1 MMPVRVRLFER
12 RSLVRLGILFA
23 AIGVALLV
31 AWSVLLRM
39 PGESHRGPLPPL
51 TQSQASLAVELR
63 THVEQLAS
71 SIGRR
76 STFHPRQL
84 AESALYLKDQLA
96 SFGYEVRDHSFAGRG
111 SPAPNLEAVLLGT
124 SSPHEIVVVGAHY
137 DSYQGTPGADD
148 NASGC
153 AGVIALANRFAG
165 TPQARTIR
173 FVLFP
178 NEEPP
183 LFQTEEMG
191 SLIYAKA
198 CRAANDNIVAMM
210 SLETIGYYRDE
221 PGTQEYPPLI
231 GSLFPSSGNFI
242 AFVSNAGS
250 RGLLLQ
256 AVGAFRENAAFPSEG
271 AALPS
276 GVPGVG
282 WSDHWS
288 FWQAGYPAIMVTDTA
303 PFRNPNYHQPTDTP
317 DTLDYERMARV
328 VEGLDAV
335 VRALANPISR

>member
-1 MMPVRVRLFER
+1 MPTTT
-12 RSLVRLGILFA
+12 
-23 AIGVALLV
+23 
-31 AWSVLLRM
+31 
-39 PGESHRGPLPPL
+39 P
-51 TQSQASLAVELR
+51 
-63 THVEQLAS
+63 EQL
-71 SIGRR
+71 R
-76 STFHPRQL
+76 
-84 AESALYLKDQLA
+84 
-96 SFGYEVRDHSFAGRG
+96 
-111 SPAPNLEAVLLGT
+111 
-124 SSPHEIVVVGAHY
+124 
-137 DSYQGTPGADD
+137 
-148 NASGC
+148 

-256 AVGAFRENAAFPSEG
+256 AVAVSRERRISERRPG
-271 AALPS
+271 TAEWSSRRRLVGPLVVLAS
-276 GVPGVG
+276 GVSG
-282 WSDHWS
+282 DHGDGHGAVPKPELPPAHRH
-288 FWQAGYPAIMVTDTA
+288 AGHA
-303 PFRNPNYHQPTDTP
+303 
-317 DTLDYERMARV
+317 
-328 VEGLDAV
+328 GL
-335 VRALANPISR
+335 